1 MPTRLSY
8 NVNTTSK
15 ANFGQ
20 TAHVSANTTSVLD
33 TVVTVINKIETDIVN
48 DLTVPTSAQLKSI
61 SAVLSK
67 LELTNGVDPAVL
79 SLLKTCVNL
88 VAKYASV
95 SETLSTTLSQLE
107 SAQFKAS
114 LVDDANKL
122 KAYLLKRGVAVFP
135 PQTITV
141 TKVQVAEAVAIH
153 IKEYGL
159 PIQMTKLAMIEQNLQ
174 NRQLTLDGTILSMI
188 QQFIDTLKY

>member
-1 MPTRLSY
+1 
-8 NVNTTSK
+8 
-15 ANFGQ
+15 
-20 TAHVSANTTSVLD
+20 
-33 TVVTVINKIETDIVN
+33 VN
-48 DLTVPTSAQLKSI
+48 DVSVPTAAQLKSI
-61 SAVLSK
+61 SDVLTK
-67 LELTNGVDPAVL
+67 LELTGSVDPAVL
-79 SLLKTCVNL
+79 GLLKTCINL
-88 VAKYASV
+88 VTKYATISD
-95 SETLSTTLSQLE
+95 SLTTTLSQLE
-107 SAQFKAS
+107 SAKFKAE
-114 LVDDANKL
+114 LVDDSNKL
-122 KAYLLKRGVAVFP
+122 KAYLLKRGVNVFP